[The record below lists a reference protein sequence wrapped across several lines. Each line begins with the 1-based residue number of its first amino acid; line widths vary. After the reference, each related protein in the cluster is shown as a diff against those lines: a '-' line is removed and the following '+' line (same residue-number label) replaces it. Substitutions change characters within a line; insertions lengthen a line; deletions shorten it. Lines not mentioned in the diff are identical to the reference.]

1 MAKER
6 TRDGA
11 TFKAEGALRV
21 EEGEE
26 TVIRLA
32 AWGEVHPCQIRIK
45 EKVLSQGCAGLLTT
59 VRGRALGA
67 NKAPVSRFHQQIGQL
82 KVE

>member
-1 MAKER
+1 MADSGKQGVTKER

-11 TFKAEGALRV
+11 SFKAEGDLRV

-45 EKVLSQGCAGLLTT
+45 EKVLTQGCAGPLTA
-59 VRGRALGA
+59 VRG
-67 NKAPVSRFHQQIGQL
+67 S
-82 KVE
+82 